1 MEERGNKGWFRVIT
15 ETQGKKGRKLQ
26 KNQGKIREK
35 ENLKE
40 FRNLSQ
46 VRLQNL

>member
-26 KNQGKIREK
+26 KIREK